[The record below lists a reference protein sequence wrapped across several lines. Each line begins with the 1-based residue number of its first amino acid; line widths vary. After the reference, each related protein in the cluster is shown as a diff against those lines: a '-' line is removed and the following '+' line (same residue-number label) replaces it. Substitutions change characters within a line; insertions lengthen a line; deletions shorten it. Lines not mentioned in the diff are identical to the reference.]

1 MANRSDSAVQLP
13 VWYLVA
19 IVVLLLGAL
28 IMAPIVADQR
38 STDATGGTPTP
49 SPTATPSP

>member
-1 MANRSDSAVQLP
+1 MATRSESVVQLP

-38 STDATGGTPTP
+38 ADASGATPTP
-49 SPTATPSP
+49 SPTVTSSP